1 MLNAGEASAGTSM
14 IRPFRP
20 AGATHPRKVDRR
32 DFPLGNSDKRG
43 TTMNKGCRTGLLIV
57 FLVFV
62 IFGMGI
68 LAILLFVSHDRGAD
82 SWTLTSRES
91 VAVLD
96 VDGPI
101 FDISEPLK
109 QLKSYMS
116 NSSVKAL
123 VVRVNSP
130 GGSVAASQ
138 ELFDE
143 LRRAKEE
150 GKKVVASMGS
160 VAASGGFYVA
170 CAADEIY
177 ANPGTITGSIGVIAE
192 FPNIEGLMDKIGI
205 RFEILKTG
213 KFKDTGSA
221 FRPMTEEEQELVQE
235 MLMDVYEQFVEAV
248 AESRKMPLDEVKKY
262 ADGRIFS
269 GRQAMEYGFVDALGT
284 QSDAIQRAADLAG
297 IKGKPRVIRKVK
309 RGFPFGN
316 FAEEMLRQ
324 YLPSV
329 QPDYAPVLYLFR

>member
-1 MLNAGEASAGTSM
+1 MFIAGDATAAASAIM
-14 IRPFRP
+14 PFRDAVAAYP
-20 AGATHPRKVDRR
+20 QTENIR
-32 DFPLGNSDKRG
+32 DFPNRRLGQKG
-43 TTMNKGCRTGLLIV
+43 AEMNKGCRTSLLIL
-57 FLVFV
+57 FLVFL
-62 IFGMGI
+62 IFGMGT
-68 LAILLFVSHDRGAD
+68 LAILLFVSHGRDD
-82 SWTLTSRES
+82 SWTFTSRES

-96 VDGPI
+96 IEGPI
-101 FDISEPLK
+101 FNISEPMK
-109 QLKSYMS
+109 QLKSYMG

-138 ELFDE
+138 EMFEE
-143 LRRAKEE
+143 LKKAKEK
-150 GKKVVASMGS
+150 GKKVVVSMGS
-160 VAASGGFYVA
+160 VAASGGYYIA

-177 ANPGTITGSIGVIAE
+177 ANPGSVTGSIGVISE
-192 FPNIEGLMDKIGI
+192 FPNIEGLMDKIGV
-205 RFEILKTG
+205 RFETLKTG
-213 KFKDTGSA
+213 KFKDTGSP
-221 FRPMTEEEQELVQE
+221 FRPMTDEEEELVQE

-248 AESRKMPLDEVKKY
+248 AESRKMPIDEVKKY

-269 GRQAMEYGFVDALGT
+269 GRQAIEYGFVDALGT

-297 IKGKPRVIRKVK
+297 IKGKPRVIRRVK